1 MKQCELLEL
10 PRSSYYA
17 EPAGESKETLE
28 LMRLIDVIYTEHPFY
43 GTRRIR
49 AVLKRTYG
57 LIVNRKRIKRLMQL
71 MGICAIYPKKQLSLG
86 NKQHL
91 KYPYLLRGLEIVR
104 PNQVWGLDITYIPLI
119 ARLVKDGRMS
129 KGWVYLVA
137 VLDWYSRYVVGWEIA
152 ITMEA
157 SFCLDVLER
166 AYQTGTAE
174 IVNNDQGSQFTSDDF
189 IQIVETH
196 GSRVSM
202 DGRGRAFDNIFTER
216 LWRSVKHEEVYLKE
230 YETVAEVRAGLDK
243 YFNFYNYEWPHQ
255 SLGYE
260 TPAEVYQRGR
270 IIDENIPYIS
280 IKSA

>member
-1 MKQCELLEL
+1 MQ
-10 PRSSYYA
+10 
-17 EPAGESKETLE
+17 

-57 LIVNRKRIKRLMQL
+57 LVVNRKRIRRLMQL

-91 KYPYLLRGLEIVR
+91 KYPYLLRGLQIVR
-104 PNQVWGLDITYIPLI
+104 PNQVWGLDITYI
-119 ARLVKDGRMS
+119 RMS

-137 VLDWYSRYVVGWEIA
+137 VLDWYSRYVVAWEIA
-152 ITMEA
+152 ITLEA

-166 AYQTGTAE
+166 AYQTGKAE

-189 IQIVETH
+189 IQMVEVH

-216 LWRSVKHEEVYLKE
+216 LWRSVKQEEVYLKE
-230 YETVAEVRAGLDK
+230 YETVAEVRAGLAK
-243 YFNFYNYEWPHQ
+243 YFDFYNHERPHQ

-270 IIDENIPYIS
+270 IFDENIPYIS